1 MTPVRLLI
9 WAALAGAFIPVMAIL
24 NGRLGKSMGEALH
37 ASVILFGVGFVFCLT
52 VALVLTKSLPQAADL
67 ANAKPIEYLGGFIV
81 GFYVISATLL
91 APRIGL
97 ANFIVCDVSAQIII
111 SVVIDHFGL
120 LGAMV
125 RPVSITRLA
134 GIGLLIAGIIVTQIS
149 DSTSTS
155 R

>member
-1 MTPVRLLI
+1 
-9 WAALAGAFIPVMAIL
+9 MAIL

-97 ANFIVCDVSAQIII
+97 ANFIVCAVSAQIII

>member
-67 ANAKPIEYLGGFIV
+67 ANAKPIEYLGRFIV

-97 ANFIVCDVSAQIII
+97 ANFIVCAVSAQIII